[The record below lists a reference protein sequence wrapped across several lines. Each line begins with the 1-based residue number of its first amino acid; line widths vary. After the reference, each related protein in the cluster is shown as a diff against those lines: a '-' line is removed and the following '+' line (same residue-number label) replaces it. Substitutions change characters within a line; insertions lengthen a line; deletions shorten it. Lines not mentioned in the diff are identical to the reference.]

1 LLDWSVIASMATATG
16 TLALAIATFFSI
28 RSANHAARVAERTL
42 LVGLRP
48 VLMPSRAEDR
58 AEDVLFGDDHSLSVR
73 GGLAVVEQVGGRYYL
88 AISLRNVGA
97 GLAVLRGWHV
107 SDGRERFDHDHV
119 DVEAARRQQRDLYV
133 GAGDI
138 GYWQGAVRDAD
149 DPFLPIVR
157 QSVAAGTPL
166 TVDLVYGDH
175 EGGQRTVSRF
185 VLYAREGG
193 GTEWRSEVTRHW
205 HLEGP
210 SPR

>member
-73 GGLAVVEQVGGRYYL
+73 GGLAVVEEVGGRYYL

-107 SDGRERFDHDHV
+107 SDGRARLKHDHP
-119 DVEAARRQQRDLYV
+119 DVAAARRQQRDLYV

-138 GYWQGAVRDAD
+138 GYWQGAVRDED
-149 DPFLPIVR
+149 DPFLRTVR
-157 QSVAAGTPL
+157 QSVAEGTPL
-166 TVDLVYGDH
+166 TVDLLYGDH

-185 VLYAREGG
+185 VLYHREKGG
-193 GTEWRSEVTRHW
+193 SEWRSEVTRHW

>member
-1 LLDWSVIASMATATG
+1 LLDWSAIASMATATG

-48 VLMPSRAEDR
+48 VLMPSRTEDR

-73 GGLAVVEQVGGRYYL
+73 GGLAMVEEAGGRYYL

-97 GLAVLRGWHV
+97 GLAVLRGWQV
-107 SDGRERFDHDHV
+107 SDGRSRLEHNHV
-119 DVEAARRQQRDLYV
+119 DIDAARRQQRDLYV

-138 GYWQGAVRDAD
+138 GYWQGALREED
-149 DPFLPIVR
+149 DPFLHTVR
-157 QSVAAGTPL
+157 RSVAEGTPL

-185 VLYAREGG
+185 VLYPREDGG
-193 GTEWRSEVTRHW
+193 PEWRSEVTRHW

>member
-1 LLDWSVIASMATATG
+1 LLDWSAIASMATATG

-73 GGLAVVEQVGGRYYL
+73 GGLAVVEEAGGRYYL

-107 SDGRERFDHDHV
+107 SDGRARLEHDHP
-119 DVEAARRQQRDLYV
+119 DVHAARRQQRDLYV

-138 GYWQGAVRDAD
+138 GYWQGAVRDED
-149 DPFLPIVR
+149 DPFLHAVR
-157 QSVAAGTPL
+157 RSVAEGTPL

-185 VLYAREGG
+185 VLYPREEG